1 MAFANMMNVYASQ
14 FLNTRVLVSDVL
26 QAGKLEDF
34 TAILSCRGT
43 PCFIRKEEDGKEQ
56 LDDTIVGYIGS
67 IGYNRV

>member
-34 TAILSCRGT
+34 TAVPGCRGT
-43 PCFIRKEEDGKEQ
+43 SCFIRKEEDGKEQ
-56 LDDTIVGYIGS
+56 
-67 IGYNRV
+67 